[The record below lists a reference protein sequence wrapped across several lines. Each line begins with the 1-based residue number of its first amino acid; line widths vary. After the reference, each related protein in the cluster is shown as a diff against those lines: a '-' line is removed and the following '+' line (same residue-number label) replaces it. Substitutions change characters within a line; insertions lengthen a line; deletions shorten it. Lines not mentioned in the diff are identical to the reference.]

1 MRRQFF
7 VLTMTVAKIPQWC
20 QCVARASA
28 ARPGHPTPAVAGV
41 LVEMKRIGQ
50 AIDLTRFIDSYLIP
64 IHGLY
69 LKKMQRYR
77 FLLYQQ
83 VVDSP

>member
-1 MRRQFF
+1 
-7 VLTMTVAKIPQWC
+7 MTVAKIPQRC

-50 AIDLTRFIDSYLIP
+50 AIDLTRFIDNYLIP
-64 IHGLY
+64 DTWPLPEKNAP
-69 LKKMQRYR
+69 LSLFTLPASR
-77 FLLYQQ
+77 
-83 VVDSP
+83 

>member
-1 MRRQFF
+1 
-7 VLTMTVAKIPQWC
+7 VN
-20 QCVARASA
+20 
-28 ARPGHPTPAVAGV
+28 GYTPAVAGV

-69 LKKMQRYR
+69 LKNAPLSLFTLPASR
-77 FLLYQQ
+77 
-83 VVDSP
+83 